1 MGYCDRFGVRGELE
15 IANSKVRRKARK
27 NLGNVLSKRKKKK
40 KKTVSGKRKNRG
52 EDGQGGL
59 VQVERRSLRQS
70 RLRYLRVLG
79 HPWTSVRFLFC
90 VEGGLQWF
98 RRVGS
103 KLGG

>member
-1 MGYCDRFGVRGELE
+1 MSE
-15 IANSKVRRKARK
+15 
-27 NLGNVLSKRKKKK
+27 
-40 KKTVSGKRKNRG
+40 KRKNRR
-52 EDGQGGL
+52 EDGQAGL

-79 HPWTSVRFLFC
+79 HPWTSVRFLFD

-103 KLGG
+103 KLGGQKGERQGTGSAGRKRSK

>member
-1 MGYCDRFGVRGELE
+1 MSE
-15 IANSKVRRKARK
+15 
-27 NLGNVLSKRKKKK
+27 
-40 KKTVSGKRKNRG
+40 KRKNRR
-52 EDGQGGL
+52 ENGQAGL

-79 HPWTSVRFLFC
+79 HPWTSVRFLFG

-103 KLGG
+103 KLGGQKGERQGTGSAGRKRSK